1 MAKMTA
7 AQALS
12 AQLASI
18 PAYLQPRDQAAFK
31 LLRGT
36 AARISPTGGSY
47 AAGVAATIYQMSGAA
62 GGYGDLHPPTAV
74 NFPADHHLHLDC
86 GNEWYWISCNLEAQ
100 GPDGPV
106 KIALLIDMLRIRVVS
121 KAVQAEA
128 KWSDED
134 CQVVW
139 NAATALVCGDK
150 GASITR
156 RNQNVQWRPSAALWR
171 SRPPPRCGWTPN
183 RARCTPR

>member
-121 KAVQAEA
+121 KANRPNLDRDVP
-128 KWSDED
+128 KPF
-134 CQVVW
+134 
-139 NAATALVCGDK
+139 
-150 GASITR
+150 GASPFAR
-156 RNQNVQWRPSAALWR
+156 SPASVLVQKFV
-171 SRPPPRCGWTPN
+171 
-183 RARCTPR
+183 